1 MFASAQTVRYSR
13 EYCIND
19 AKDSQTNAVLTSEQK
34 YPFILKL
41 GKTMTNTE
49 ASKSHKQAAKDHQ
62 DCAKHH
68 TAAAENH
75 DKQKMDAA
83 KASSTKAMHCCEAA
97 SKQSATA
104 CSNSGK

>member
-1 MFASAQTVRYSR
+1 MFASAQPVRYSR
-13 EYCIND
+13 EYCRNY
-19 AKDSQTNAVLTSEQK
+19 AKDSQTNAVLTSEEK

-75 DKQKMDAA
+75 DKQKMDSA
-83 KASSTKAMHCCEAA
+83 KASSTKAMQCC
-97 SKQSATA
+97 
-104 CSNSGK
+104 